1 MKARAIL
8 ILVLTV
14 AFGVAPYI
22 TTPFR
27 GFDPALFPINI
38 PRPSIQP
45 IGWAFA
51 IWGLIYV
58 ALAVHAIFGWRQR
71 MEDLDWDHIRRP
83 LGAALLVGSVW
94 LWVATKNPFAA
105 TFGIWAMLAC
115 AVAALLR
122 AKPGKDRWLL
132 TFPVAIFAGWLTA
145 AANVSL
151 GVMIAGYGL
160 LTDTESAVAMLA
172 LTLAIGVVV
181 QLRRPFAPE
190 YGATVIWALIGIIA
204 ANWAPN
210 VTVAAIAGAGI
221 AVMALTI
228 LGARRVGANPP
239 LA

>member
-14 AFGVAPYI
+14 VFGVAPYI

-27 GFDPALFPINI
+27 GFDPTQFPVLIA
-38 PRPSIQP
+38 RPSIQP

-51 IWGLIYV
+51 IWGLIYI
-58 ALAVHAIFGWRQR
+58 ALGIHAIYGFLQRQT
-71 MEDLDWDHIRRP
+71 DPDWDAIRRP
-83 LGAALLVGSVW
+83 LAAALLVGSVW
-94 LWVATKNPFAA
+94 LWIATMNPFAA

-122 AKPGKDRWLL
+122 AKPGKDHWLL

-151 GVMIAGYGL
+151 GVMIAGYGW
-160 LTDTESAVAMLA
+160 LTDTESAAAMLA
-172 LTLAIGVVV
+172 LTLAFGVVV
-181 QLRRPFAPE
+181 QLRRPMAPE
-190 YGATVIWALIGIIA
+190 YGLTVIWALIGIIA
-204 ANWAPN
+204 ANWVPN

-221 AVMALTI
+221 VVMGLTI
-228 LGARRVGANPP
+228 LGSRRVGANPP
-239 LA
+239 L

>member
-14 AFGVAPYI
+14 VFGIAPYI

-27 GFDPALFPINI
+27 GFDPAQFPVVIA
-38 PRPSIQP
+38 RPSIQP
-45 IGWAFA
+45 VGWAFA
-51 IWGLIYV
+51 IWGLIYL
-58 ALAVHAIFGWRQR
+58 ALGIHAIYGFLQRQ
-71 MEDLDWDHIRRP
+71 DDADWDAIRRP

-94 LWVATKNPFAA
+94 LWIATMNPFAA

-115 AVAALLR
+115 AVVALMR
-122 AKPGKDRWLL
+122 AKAGKDHWLL

-151 GVMIAGYGL
+151 GVMIAGYGW
-160 LTDTESAVAMLA
+160 LTDTQSAAAMLA
-172 LTLAIGVVV
+172 LTLAIGVTV
-181 QLRRPFAPE
+181 QLRRPMAPE
-190 YGATVIWALIGIIA
+190 YGLTVIWALIGIIA
-204 ANWAPN
+204 VNWQPN

-221 AVMALTI
+221 VVMLLTI

-239 LA
+239 SV

>member
-14 AFGVAPYI
+14 AFGVAPYV

-27 GFDPALFPINI
+27 GFDPTLFPVAI

-45 IGWAFA
+45 VGWAFA

-58 ALAVHAIFGWRQR
+58 ALGVHAIYGWRQR
-71 MEDLDWDHIRRP
+71 VDDLDWDHIRRP

-94 LWVATKNPFAA
+94 LWIATKNPYAA

-132 TFPVAIFAGWLTA
+132 TFPPAIFAGWLTA

-151 GVMIAGYGL
+151 GVMIAGYGW
-160 LTDTESAVAMLA
+160 LTDTESAAAMLA
-172 LTLAIGVVV
+172 LTLAIAVVV
-181 QLRRPFAPE
+181 QLRRPLAPE
-190 YGATVIWALIGIIA
+190 YGLTVIWALIGIIA
-204 ANWAPN
+204 ANWVPN
-210 VTVAAIAGAGI
+210 VTVAVLAGAGI
-221 AVMALTI
+221 AVMSITI
-228 LGARRVGANPP
+228 LGARRGAN
-239 LA
+239 